1 MHLPSQ
7 GRFRCDSA
15 SFSKSFPT
23 TFLTGSQPDSRL
35 RARFSRLPSLPETS
49 DTSRRFGGP
58 QDHPHSGQP
67 VTNSGSPQTPLG
79 PIMYRPTQWNL
90 GQCSTYN
97 YSFIVVKVYEPEPAR
112 GGGRSHWGGP
122 KRDASL
128 SSEMYSSASI
138 EVCWF
143 AHSVGSPG
151 SSPELRVR
159 CFMGVSLCRRGWRL
173 AECGPGRPSPVPPAP
188 GDSAGNAGSKSQ
200 LSIHTVSLSGVAKP
214 HRSQQMRCQGLSKSN
229 EDILIG
235 REMPSVYGL
244 PPGEAG
250 QSRMSL
256 CTGFL
261 GRCPLAVSCPP
272 APSLRFLPSSLLN

>member
-1 MHLPSQ
+1 MALPCPQ
-7 GRFRCDSA
+7 RCIPLPASRCAGSRTASA
-15 SFSKSFPT
+15 A
-23 TFLTGSQPDSRL
+23 QE
-35 RARFSRLPSLPETS
+35 AHPS
-49 DTSRRFGGP
+49 
-58 QDHPHSGQP
+58 SG
-67 VTNSGSPQTPLG
+67 
-79 PIMYRPTQWNL
+79 
-90 GQCSTYN
+90 
-97 YSFIVVKVYEPEPAR
+97 
-112 GGGRSHWGGP
+112 
-122 KRDASL
+122 
-128 SSEMYSSASI
+128 
-138 EVCWF
+138 
-143 AHSVGSPG
+143 
-151 SSPELRVR
+151 VR

-250 QSRMSL
+250 QSRTSL

-261 GRCPLAVSCPP
+261 GRCPLAASCPP
-272 APSLRFLPSSLLN
+272 APSLLFLPIFTAELRGVFLRRPGPLTTPFPAFLGALPPSLTAALRLRLVL